1 VFAVELIHLVDFS
14 AVLLEIFWAPR
25 TPGKYL
31 PPRWL
36 VGQSRLSINAPD
48 ACVLFRVDLS
58 VQRAQFTDVISHL
71 ARSLFERI
79 HELAFEITL
88 VADFFAKHHS
98 FNENA
103 LLEGNLG
110 AGAKTDGHLWVTHP
124 AETTGRG
131 KVEFG

>member
-1 VFAVELIHLVDFS
+1 MSL
-14 AVLLEIFWAPR
+14 R
-25 TPGKYL
+25 
-31 PPRWL
+31 
-36 VGQSRLSINAPD
+36 SR
-48 ACVLFRVDLS
+48 
-58 VQRAQFTDVISHL
+58 SHW
-71 ARSLFERI
+71 SPI
-79 HELAFEITL
+79 
-88 VADFFAKHHS
+88 FFAKHHS